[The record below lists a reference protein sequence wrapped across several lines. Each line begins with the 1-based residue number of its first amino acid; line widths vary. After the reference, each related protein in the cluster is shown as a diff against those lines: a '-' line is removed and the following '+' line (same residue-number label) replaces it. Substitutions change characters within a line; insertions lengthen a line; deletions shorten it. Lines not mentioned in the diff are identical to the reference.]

1 MGFFDK
7 INNGSANNV
16 KPSNA
21 NTGNK
26 SVSIQ
31 FSDIPET
38 LDAFQALPQ
47 AAMTSEF
54 DTAALTVIALTV
66 YTQDKETGIAM
77 LNFLKGPKP
86 LSPYEKQFLADR
98 LNGKEYVARS
108 YFEGTSPDN
117 DYMPTTPYTITVSTN
132 PYSYSEESYTKL
144 FIRSSGADSPRSVTL
159 RKAKDG
165 KWYLWEQFLLPD
177 IRQPESLNPWA

>member
-1 MGFFDK
+1 
-7 INNGSANNV
+7 
-16 KPSNA
+16 
-21 NTGNK
+21 
-26 SVSIQ
+26 
-31 FSDIPET
+31 
-38 LDAFQALPQ
+38 
-47 AAMTSEF
+47 MTSEF

-98 LNGKEYVARS
+98 LSGKEYVARS

>member
-1 MGFFDK
+1 MREWLSWWSTTLPRSGSRVRVPSRALEKMSITTSFFLFGGLLSETRLTKVLVSFIYLRRKIKIIIKNNSFDK
-7 INNGSANNV
+7 LNNGSADSV

-21 NTGNK
+21 STGNK

-47 AAMTSEF
+47 AA
-54 DTAALTVIALTV
+54 
-66 YTQDKETGIAM
+66 
-77 LNFLKGPKP
+77 PH
-86 LSPYEKQFLADR
+86 
-98 LNGKEYVARS
+98 
-108 YFEGTSPDN
+108 
-117 DYMPTTPYTITVSTN
+117 
-132 PYSYSEESYTKL
+132 
-144 FIRSSGADSPRSVTL
+144 SVTL

>member
-54 DTAALTVIALTV
+54 
-66 YTQDKETGIAM
+66 E
-77 LNFLKGPKP
+77 
-86 LSPYEKQFLADR
+86 LSPYEKQFFSFI